1 MQEINVSNEIENNS
15 WVSKLSN
22 INYTVK
28 KRVGKEEKFNIKK
41 VISCIQRASAGFEK
55 DIDTQ
60 LLINEVIKSSFHGIS
75 TTNIE
80 EALVLAATSFIEKD
94 PAYSTVAARLLL
106 QKLYKEITKKS
117 LTSNNLKQEYK
128 KAFIAGIKNGVELKI
143 LSEDLLSFDLER
155 LSNAI
160 DAERDNLFGY
170 LGLQTIS
177 DRYLI
182 KNEKTKIRLEL
193 PQCFWMR
200 IAMGLAL
207 NEKNKEEKTLEF
219 YNVLSTMKFVSST
232 PTLLHSGLMR
242 PQLSSCFLS
251 TVTDDLHEIFKAF
264 SDNANLAK
272 WSGGVANDWTNIRA
286 TGALI
291 NTIKVESQGLIP
303 FIKIASDT
311 TAAINRSGKRRG
323 AAVCYIEPWHYDY
336 EDFLDLRRNTGDER
350 RRAHDLNFASW
361 IPDLFMKRVA
371 ENGDWMLFS
380 PEEVPDLHTSYGKK
394 FDELFAEYEKK
405 AEAGEIRLFK
415 KMPATQLWKKMLTRL
430 FETGYPWMT
439 FKDPCNLRSPQDHVG
454 TVNSSNLCTE
464 ITLNTSKDEIA
475 VCNLGSVNLEKFVD
489 DEGNF
494 DELALEETVGIA
506 IRMLDNVVD
515 INYYPVKETRT
526 SNLRHR
532 PIGLGMMGFQD
543 ALFKQNIPY
552 DDKKALEF
560 ADEITER
567 FSYSAIL
574 SSSKLAKERGTY
586 STYKGSKWDRGILP
600 HDTMD
605 ILEKERGMKVET
617 TKGSKL
623 NWEPVRQ
630 HIKEFGMRNSNTMA
644 IAPTATIANISGC
657 FPCIEPL
664 YSNMYV
670 KANMVGEFTVVN
682 SYLVEDLKKIG
693 LWNQDMLDEIKYYD
707 GSVQQIEAIPEKLKR
722 KYKGAFELDPVWLI
736 KVTATRGKWID
747 QSISHNVFMKGVS
760 GQKLNDIYMEAWKSG
775 LKSTYYLRTLGASQI
790 EKSTLD
796 AKKYGYTQKRDLGTN
811 SKQEEET
818 DFSKKSATTTTA
830 CSLSNDP
837 DCDVCQ

>member
-1 MQEINVSNEIENNS
+1 MQELNLSNETENNN

-22 INYTVK
+22 ITYTVK

-55 DIDTQ
+55 YIDTQ
-60 LLINEVIKSSFHGIS
+60 LLLDEVIKSSFHGIS

-80 EALVLAATSFIEKD
+80 EALVLATTAFIEKD
-94 PAYSTVAARLLL
+94 PAYSKVAARLLL

-117 LTSNNLKQEYK
+117 LSGNMLKSEYK
-128 KAFIAGIKNGVELKI
+128 KAFITNIKAGVDLKI
-143 LSEDLLSFDLER
+143 FTPELLNFDLEK
-155 LSNAI
+155 LANTI
-160 DAERDNLFGY
+160 DSERDDLFGY

-182 KNEKTKIRLEL
+182 KNEKTKVRLEL

-207 NEKNKEEKTLEF
+207 NENNKEEKAIEF

-251 TVTDDLHEIFKAF
+251 TVKDDLHEIFKAF

-323 AAVCYIEPWHYDY
+323 AAVCYIEPWHYDF
-336 EDFLDLRRNTGDER
+336 EEFLDLRRNTGDER

-361 IPDLFMKRVA
+361 IPDLFMKRVINN
-371 ENGDWMLFS
+371 EDWTLFS
-380 PEEVPDLHTSYGKK
+380 PEEAPDLHSSYGKK
-394 FDELFAEYEKK
+394 FDVKFAEYEAK
-405 AEAGEIRLFK
+405 AKAGEIRLFK
-415 KMPATQLWKKMLTRL
+415 TMPASQLWKKMLTRL
-430 FETGYPWMT
+430 FETGYPWLT
-439 FKDPCNLRSPQDHVG
+439 FKDPCNIRSPQDHVG

-464 ITLNTSKDEIA
+464 ITLNTSSEEIA
-475 VCNLGSVNLEKFVD
+475 VCNLGSINLEKFFD
-489 DEGNF
+489 DNGNF
-494 DELALEETVGIA
+494 DDDDMEETIGIA

-526 SNLRHR
+526 ANLRHR

-543 ALFKQNIPY
+543 ALFKQNLSYADP
-552 DDKKALEF
+552 KTLEF
-560 ADEITER
+560 ADRLTEK
-567 FSYSAIL
+567 FSYHAIMN
-574 SSSKLAKERGTY
+574 SSKLAKERGTY
-586 STYKGSKWDRGILP
+586 SSYKGSKWSKGILP

-605 ILEKERGMKVET
+605 ILEKERGIKVET
-617 TKGSKL
+617 TKDVYL
-623 NWEPVRQ
+623 DWEPVRA
-630 HIKEFGMRNSNTMA
+630 HVKEYGMRNSNTMA
-644 IAPTATIANISGC
+644 IAPTATISNIAGC

-682 SYLVEDLKKIG
+682 SYLVNDLKKVG
-693 LWNQDMLDEIKYYD
+693 LWSQDMLDEIKYFD
-707 GSVQQIEAIPEKLKR
+707 GSIQEVASIPENLKH
-722 KYKGAFELDPVWLI
+722 KYKGAFELDPSWLI
-736 KVTATRGKWID
+736 KITAARGKWID

-760 GQKLNDIYMEAWKSG
+760 GQKLNEIYMEAWRSG
-775 LKSTYYLRTLGASQI
+775 LKTTYYLRTLGASQI

-796 AKKYGYTQKRDLGTN
+796 AKKFGYTQKRDFSTN
-811 SKQEEET
+811 NTQEEKT
-818 DFSKKSATTTTA
+818 DLSKESATATTA